1 MTAELRMHLHLEA
14 QEHFPTN
21 ASEHTFSL
29 QKGTTGIL
37 NFLPHFGVFYTLLFF
52 FFPSTQ
58 LQLPF
63 SSGQNDNSG
72 LMDARLTLTSFN
84 LSSPTLSRY
93 AD

>member
-52 FFPSTQ
+52 FSPVHNYSC
-58 LQLPF
+58 PF
-63 SSGQNDNSG
+63 
-72 LMDARLTLTSFN
+72 LLVKMTT
-84 LSSPTLSRY
+84 
-93 AD
+93 